1 MRKERSPPRA
11 RDHHTILIRKEYYAL
26 TNYSLKFNY
35 LIKQHFIIIPKQKHF
50 IKGFV
55 SHIPLQNKLTYPLTI
70 KHICLCHCIRGRDT

>member
-35 LIKQHFIIIPKQKHF
+35 LIK
-50 IKGFV
+50 V
-55 SHIPLQNKLTYPLTI
+55 MIPLEVQNVGERKALKMLMKL
-70 KHICLCHCIRGRDT
+70 